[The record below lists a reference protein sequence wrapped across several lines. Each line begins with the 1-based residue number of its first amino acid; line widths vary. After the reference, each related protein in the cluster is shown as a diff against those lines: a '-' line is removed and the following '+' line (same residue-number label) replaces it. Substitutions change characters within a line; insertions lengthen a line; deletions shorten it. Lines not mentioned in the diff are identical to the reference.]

1 MNKIK
6 QGVLL
11 AQAFT
16 PATPVSLVDLFMG
29 RFDQVMECTTALSQP
44 GMHISVYGERGV
56 GKTSLANVLPEIVNR
71 AGEIRGRS
79 ISGVRVNC
87 DTDDDFASLWSK
99 VFREAKKDATYRLPA
114 GVDPEFI
121 RFEVERSDWMRL
133 IVIDEL
139 DRLENDN
146 ALSLLAD
153 TVKTFS
159 DHQVGTT
166 LMLVGVAKSLDDL
179 LGEHL
184 SIVRSIVQIPMP
196 RMSAS
201 ELEMIIDKGLARVN
215 MSIASDAKE
224 RIIRLAEGLPHYV
237 HLLCL
242 RSGEHAINDDR
253 LDLSDVDVDRAMEA
267 LFRSHSLMS
276 AYVRAT
282 RSNQRGNLYAKVL
295 LACACAPKSD
305 MGSFRP
311 SDVVEPLSA
320 ILGKPVTISTF
331 SRHLDELATERRGNA
346 IIKEGTTRRF
356 EFRFDDPLLQPFI
369 KMASITQKVVSP
381 ELLAEVSKPE
391 SVPTLPLEAAWPS
404 AAEPPS

>member
-1 MNKIK
+1 MDKIK

-29 RFDQVMECTTALSQP
+29 RFDQIMECTTALSQP

-56 GKTSLANVLPEIVNR
+56 GKTSLANVLPDVVNR
-71 AGEIRGRS
+71 AGQTRGSSIR
-79 ISGVRVNC
+79 GVRVNC
-87 DTDDDFASLWSK
+87 DTEDDFASLWSK
-99 VFREAKKDATYRLPA
+99 VFREVKQEAAYRLPSD
-114 GVDPEFI
+114 VDPEFI
-121 RFEVERSDWMRL
+121 RFELAGMESVRL

-153 TVKTFS
+153 TIKTFS

-179 LGEHL
+179 LGEHH

-196 RMSAS
+196 RMSPF
-201 ELEMIIDKGLARVN
+201 ELGMIIEKGLARVE
-215 MSIASDAKE
+215 MTIADEAKA
-224 RIIRLAEGLPHYV
+224 RIVELAEGLPHYV

-253 LDLSDVDVDRAMEA
+253 LNITNVDVDRAMEV
-267 LFRSHSLMS
+267 LFRSHSLMT
-276 AYVRAT
+276 AYVKAT

-311 SDVVEPLSA
+311 SDVAGPLAA

-331 SRHLDELATERRGNA
+331 SRHLDELASDRRGNA
-346 IIKEGTTRRF
+346 ILKEGTARRF

-369 KMASITQKVVSP
+369 KMASITKQVVSR
-381 ELLAEVSKPE
+381 ELFAEISKPE
-391 SVPTLPLEAAWPS
+391 SVPTLPREQEWPS
-404 AAEPPS
+404 ADEPPS